1 VTFWRRVRDGELIVY
16 VLNIKLHPR
25 IFLKGAKF
33 SDFAIASLGDDAEYS
48 EVNSGHI
55 GLLLRRH
62 SHIRLRIALKSH
74 LVVISM
80 VLGQKLWEGKGKS
93 GGAGFIKSIDM
104 NGVTSV
110 FTWSVQL
117 KGMGTAKG
125 VDGNLNVTAKSMM
138 PPKGVSAA
146 KDQGILMTSTGD
158 MAVVKGFDLMKM
170 MGPNP
175 ASVGLYS
182 FMTMSP
188 KLAWMND
195 LIALVTFEALD
206 PMWETFNMTIYEW
219 K

>member
-1 VTFWRRVRDGELIVY
+1 
-16 VLNIKLHPR
+16 
-25 IFLKGAKF
+25 
-33 SDFAIASLGDDAEYS
+33 
-48 EVNSGHI
+48 
-55 GLLLRRH
+55 
-62 SHIRLRIALKSH
+62 
-74 LVVISM
+74 M

-93 GGAGFIKSIDM
+93 GGAGFIKSINM

-110 FTWSVQL
+110 FTWAVQL

-138 PPKGVSAA
+138 PPKGVAA
-146 KDQGILMTSTGD
+146 SKDQGMFMTSTGD

-170 MGPNP
+170 TMGANP
-175 ASVGLYS
+175 SSVGLYA

-206 PMWETFNMTIYEW
+206 PMWETFTMTIYEW